1 MFMRK
6 KGWRCK
12 VYEFKDYFTIF
23 LDRYPDILSSLLK
36 HLQIS
41 GIAIVLG
48 CMVSIPLGIYL
59 AKTSMKWIQSLAFTI
74 TNIFQTIPSLAMLAI
89 FIPLMGIGMKP
100 AIVAL
105 FLYSLMP
112 ILRNT
117 FAAFESID
125 PEVIESA
132 KGMGFN
138 AFQRLISVEI
148 PLAIP
153 YIMSGVRLTTIYII
167 NWATLAAVIGAGGL
181 GELIIGGMGVNNKP
195 LIFAAAVM
203 AMALAFLADFIF
215 SRFEKLFSHKKGEN
229 DMQTKMEEK
238 L

>member
-1 MFMRK
+1 MYMHR
-6 KGWRCK
+6 KGWRSK

-23 LDRYPDILSSLLK
+23 LDRYPDILSSVAR

-41 GIAIVLG
+41 GIAIILG
-48 CMVSIPLGIYL
+48 CIVSIPLGIYL
-59 AKTSMKWIQSLAFTI
+59 AKTSIKWVQSLAFTI

-125 PEVIESA
+125 PGVVESA

-138 AFQRLISVEI
+138 TFQRLVSVEI
-148 PLAIP
+148 PLAMP
-153 YIMSGVRLTTIYII
+153 YIMSGVRLTMVYII

-203 AMALAFLADFIF
+203 AMALAFLADFLF
-215 SRFEKLFSHKKGEN
+215 SQFEKLFSQKSKTQMN
-229 DMQTKMEEK
+229 MEEK
-238 L
+238 